1 MVKQKLYKREMYL
14 KKIRG
19 FYDETEIIKVLIGV
33 RRCGKSSIMRMI
45 ADELIERG
53 VDRKN
58 IIFISLD
65 LRPHK
70 KIRTTDALENVID
83 LKSEQCDRD
92 SIKYLF
98 IDEIQNVV
106 GFEETINALREEGF
120 SIFITGSNGY
130 LLSGELA
137 TKLTGRYIEFEI
149 STLSFSEYLG
159 MKAFLGKEI
168 SVHLENEFVS
178 YIREGGF
185 PYAVR
190 FDSYEDKHSYTESV
204 IDEIYEKDIRRNKKI
219 RHKQLFN
226 KLMIYIINNFG
237 ATTSISR
244 LCRALSD
251 ISDGP
256 VRKETLYNYLSILEN
271 ARIISR
277 CNRFDMKSRKSLNGE
292 EKYYLTDLAFY
303 YSKNTDNNINYG
315 PALENIVYNY
325 ARSLGYSVS
334 IGRIGKL
341 EVDFILRD
349 ANRNYCYVQVAKT
362 IYNERF
368 NADGNN
374 ITENR
379 EYASLESIRDGYPKY
394 LLTMDLLLQE
404 RSGVKHLNIIQMM
417 KDEVRF

>member
-159 MKAFLGKEI
+159 MKAFLGAI
-168 SVHLENEFVS
+168 
-178 YIREGGF
+178 
-185 PYAVR
+185 A
-190 FDSYEDKHSYTESV
+190 
-204 IDEIYEKDIRRNKKI
+204 
-219 RHKQLFN
+219 
-226 KLMIYIINNFG
+226 
-237 ATTSISR
+237 
-244 LCRALSD
+244 
-251 ISDGP
+251 
-256 VRKETLYNYLSILEN
+256 
-271 ARIISR
+271 
-277 CNRFDMKSRKSLNGE
+277 
-292 EKYYLTDLAFY
+292 
-303 YSKNTDNNINYG
+303 
-315 PALENIVYNY
+315 
-325 ARSLGYSVS
+325 
-334 IGRIGKL
+334 
-341 EVDFILRD
+341 
-349 ANRNYCYVQVAKT
+349 
-362 IYNERF
+362 
-368 NADGNN
+368 
-374 ITENR
+374 
-379 EYASLESIRDGYPKY
+379 
-394 LLTMDLLLQE
+394 
-404 RSGVKHLNIIQMM
+404 
-417 KDEVRF
+417 